1 VEEALYLV
9 LSEVLALLVLEL
21 EAQRLLVELVLQA
34 VEVVVLEVIL
44 ELVRQAMEAQDAVD
58 QAEVLVT
65 LAKAVV
71 PLVVL
76 EAQPLI
82 L

>member
-1 VEEALYLV
+1 V
-9 LSEVLALLVLEL
+9 VLEL